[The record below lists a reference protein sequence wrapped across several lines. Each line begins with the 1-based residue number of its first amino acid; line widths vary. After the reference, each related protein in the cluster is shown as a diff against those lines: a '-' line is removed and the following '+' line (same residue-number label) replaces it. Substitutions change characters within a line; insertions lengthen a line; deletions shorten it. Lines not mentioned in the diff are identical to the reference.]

1 VSANA
6 DIIER
11 ILALTGPHTQPAK
24 FRAYL
29 EGRPR
34 PYLEQKLRDL
44 LDDDSKLRL
53 GRVHLPHSE
62 TQLRRNENKHAS

>member
-1 VSANA
+1 MNDA
-6 DIIER
+6 IIEQ
-11 ILALTGPHTQPAK
+11 IMTLTGPHTRPAR

-34 PYLEQKLRDL
+34 PYLEQKLHDL

-53 GRVHLPHSE
+53 GRVHLPARE
-62 TQLRRNENKHAS
+62 TQLRNQQTLVTTP